1 MGRLYGALSVL
12 LLVFATAMCFFALSA
27 HNDDWVWEV
36 VGAGIF
42 LFFVALGGLLVP
54 ASRKRIERRWQ
65 PAVAALMQ
73 AFGALCLTL
82 LLTAAQI
89 AWIKGNQTA
98 SANNAYEVLGLIIF
112 LALLGGG
119 LQGIMVTSVRFA
131 RAHAE
136 VINEQR
142 AERAAEHTEAGDGH
156 GAPLAHA

>member
-1 MGRLYGALSVL
+1 MGRLYGALGVM
-12 LLVFATAMCFFALSA
+12 LLVFATAMSFFALSA
-27 HNDDWVWEV
+27 HNNDWVWGV
-36 VGAGIF
+36 VGAGI
-42 LFFVALGGLLVP
+42 LFFFLALGGLLVP

-65 PAVAALMQ
+65 PAAAALMQ

-82 LLTAAQI
+82 FLAAAQI

-98 SANNAYEVLGLIIF
+98 SSNNAYEVLGLIIF

-131 RAHAE
+131 KAHAE
-136 VINEQR
+136 VINER
-142 AERAAEHTEAGDGH
+142 RGERAGEPAEAGDGH